1 VLDLAIPDS
10 GPLITFGLLDR
21 LDLLDRFKCPILVTD
36 MVSEEVL
43 RGPDT
48 AKDKVIFEK
57 WFAER
62 GNSIQT
68 VETTYGA
75 MWKEL
80 TPDARKR
87 VKRLH
92 PDAGEL
98 SIREFTDKLRET
110 IPEEDQ
116 VLVLFEEDS
125 VKKMKFGPH
134 VHLIHTF
141 AFMLALENL
150 RVIPSADD
158 LRAEVLR
165 RGRNLATDIFERRA
179 TAKTG
184 VAPDWQVDYET
195 NGSIGGGPK

>member
-1 VLDLAIPDS
+1 MLDLAIPDS

-48 AKDKVIFEK
+48 AKDKIIFER
-57 WFAER
+57 WFEAR
-62 GNSIQT
+62 GNRVQT
-68 VETTYGA
+68 VDTTYGA

-80 TPDARKR
+80 GPEARER

-92 PDAGEL
+92 PNAGEL
-98 SIREFTDKLRET
+98 SIREFSDTLRDT
-110 IPEEDQ
+110 IPEDDQ
-116 VLVLFEEDS
+116 VLVLFEEHA

-134 VHLIHTF
+134 VTLIHTF

-150 RVIPSADD
+150 GVIPSANV
-158 LRAEVLR
+158 LHAEVLK
-165 RGRNLATDIFERRA
+165 RGRNLAKDLFERRA
-179 TAKTG
+179 LTNAG
-184 VAPDWQVDYET
+184 LEPDWQIDYDA
-195 NGSIGGGPK
+195 G

>member
-1 VLDLAIPDS
+1 MLDLAIPDS

-80 TPDARKR
+80 TPEPLAK
-87 VKRLH
+87 
-92 PDAGEL
+92 
-98 SIREFTDKLRET
+98 FT
-110 IPEEDQ
+110 
-116 VLVLFEEDS
+116 
-125 VKKMKFGPH
+125 
-134 VHLIHTF
+134 
-141 AFMLALENL
+141 N
-150 RVIPSADD
+150 RVIFWPASGLPGSA
-158 LRAEVLR
+158 RQAEAGVKA
-165 RGRNLATDIFERRA
+165 LARS
-179 TAKTG
+179 
-184 VAPDWQVDYET
+184 
-195 NGSIGGGPK
+195 N